1 MSVVKVIEVMA
12 NSRESW
18 EDAAQNAVAE
28 ASETLSNIKSV
39 YIKDHSAI
47 VENNKIVEFRIT
59 AKVSFEID
67 HTRHNS
73 EKQKEKEPVIS

>member
-1 MSVVKVIEVMA
+1 MSVIKVIEVMA

-28 ASETLSNIKSV
+28 ASETLQNIRSV

-59 AKVSFEID
+59 AKVSFEINHAVH
-67 HTRHNS
+67 HT
-73 EKQKEKEPVIS
+73 EPAQTENR

>member
-1 MSVVKVIEVMA
+1 MSVIKVMEVMA

-39 YIKDHSAI
+39 YIKDQSAI
-47 VENNKIVEFRIT
+47 VENNKIAEYRIT

-67 HTRHNS
+67 HALHHTEPAHN
-73 EKQKEKEPVIS
+73 ENR

>member
-1 MSVVKVIEVMA
+1 MSVIKVIEVMA

-28 ASETLSNIKSV
+28 ASETLQNIRSV

-47 VENNKIVEFRIT
+47 VENNKIVEYRIT

-67 HTRHNS
+67 HAVHHT
-73 EKQKEKEPVIS
+73 EPEHAENR